1 MKLASIYSSFK
12 RAQHG
17 SIMVFFVMLIPVLFG
32 FMGLAIDFG
41 LAYVQKGKLQDVA
54 DATALAAAV
63 HLGDQDDYKML
74 NIKDKVVSTV
84 TTNGLQVPENA
95 YVEMAGDASDV
106 AWDNTSL
113 PDNEDIRVLYGIVTV
128 KNSEGS
134 SVDRVRVRITKRSP
148 IFFLGVLGD
157 FSDGLIVSAKAAA
170 EGDIETIGVTDDFL
184 VNGPAFVAYGGRMDI
199 YSSAIFRNNDNN
211 GKGFNRDIYAYGV
224 VDNHDN
230 SPLKTSKMVYATEV
244 KGKFNYDEKKQFQ
257 KLDDGSVESEDKK
270 TSVNKVQNDSFTDLN
285 SQNATGYGRGNK
297 IFIKDNYI
305 SPEDF
310 TYDPTVEYDVF
321 IDAESMNYRVT
332 SYKVLENLY
341 GISKVNNLYV
351 TGVGD
356 KGIILNTHNVTYNN
370 VFVSGNTFI
379 EGSDNAFN
387 GRIYSTGTLSIFG
400 DRNQYVQLLGNQL
413 NIGYGFKGGDEPRKV
428 EKNEKWD
435 WNLNK
440 PGIGGGTPGKGHGHG
455 HNKPGSGTIIDA
467 SGNTSVVVVSKL
479 RLVE

>member
-1 MKLASIYSSFK
+1 MKTFSLYKLFK
-12 RAQHG
+12 RAQRG

-32 FMGLAIDFG
+32 FMGFGIDFG

-63 HLGDQDDYKML
+63 HLGDQADYKML

-157 FSDGLIVSAKAAA
+157 FSDGLVVSAKAAA
-170 EGDIETIGVTDDFL
+170 EGDIETIGVTDNFL
-184 VNGPAFVAYGGRMDI
+184 VSGPALIAYGGRMDI
-199 YSSAIFRNNDNN
+199 YTSHVFSNLDNN
-211 GKGFNRDIYAYGV
+211 GKGFDRDIYAYGV
-224 VDNHDN
+224 LENHDN
-230 SPLKTSKMVYATEV
+230 SPFQMSGNVYATDV
-244 KGKFNYDEKKQFQ
+244 IGFNIKQDGKFYD
-257 KLDDGSVESEDKK
+257 LDENPSEAETK
-270 TSVNKVQNDSFTDLN
+270 TKDVSNTQNSSFTDLN
-285 SQNATGYGRGNK
+285 SQYATGYGRGNK
-297 IFIKDNYI
+297 VYIDNKGVVSEQ
-305 SPEDF
+305 SPL
-310 TYDPTVEYDVF
+310 DPNIEYDVL
-321 IDAESMNYRVT
+321 IDVTYMNYNNNNN
-332 SYKVLENLY
+332 YKIIENIY
-341 GISKVNNLYV
+341 NIRKINNLYIAN
-351 TGVGD
+351 TGNSGV
-356 KGIILNTHNVTYNN
+356 ILNTNSITYNN
-370 VFVSGNTFI
+370 VYISGDAFI
-379 EGSDNAFN
+379 EGSNNAFN
-387 GRIYSTGTLSIFG
+387 GRIYSTGTLSILG
-400 DRNQYVQLLGNQL
+400 DRNQYVQLMGNEL
-413 NIGYGFKGGDEPRKV
+413 KLGYGFRGGKEPHGLN
-428 EKNEKWD
+428 KNDKWD
-435 WNLNK
+435 WNFNR
-440 PGIGGGTPGKGHGHG
+440 PGTGGTPGKGHG

>member
-12 RAQHG
+12 RAQRG

-95 YVEMAGDASDV
+95 YVEMEGDASDA

-113 PDNEDIRVLYGIVTV
+113 LDNEDIRVLYGIVTMN
-128 KNSEGS
+128 NSEGS

-157 FSDGLIVSAKAAA
+157 FSNGLIVSAKAAA

-184 VNGPAFVAYGGRMDI
+184 VSGPAFVAYGGRMDI
-199 YSSAIFRNNDNN
+199 YSSAIFNNDDNN

-224 VDNHDN
+224 VENHDN
-230 SPLKTSKMVYATEV
+230 SPLKTSKKVYATEV
-244 KGKFNYDEKKQFQ
+244 KGKFNYDEKEQFQ

-305 SPEDF
+305 SPENF

-321 IDAESMNYRVT
+321 IDAESMNYRGT

-356 KGIILNTHNVTYNN
+356 KGIVLNTHNVTYNN

-413 NIGYGFKGGDEPRKV
+413 NIGYGFKGGNEPRAV
-428 EKNEKWD
+428 SKNEKWD

-455 HNKPGSGTIIDA
+455 HNKPGFGTIIDA